1 MAYAFGFFKSDEEIL
16 IPRLKEILQLQMTI
30 SKESRFAKTLGRNA
44 LREED
49 TALLTVIKVL
59 TYWHTD
65 TLSANQIGSVCN
77 SSIVFGFN
85 TKICI

>member
-1 MAYAFGFFKSDEEIL
+1 VAYAFGFFKADEEIL
-16 IPRLKEILQLQMTI
+16 IPRLREILQLQMTI

-49 TALLTVIKVL
+49 TALLTVSKAL
-59 TYWHTD
+59 TWHTD
-65 TLSANQIGSVCN
+65 TFSANQIGSVCN

-85 TKICI
+85 TKKCL